1 MMFAFVLIAGSLAAG
16 VAVLLLLPLMR
27 RREDSRPAAAITA
40 GVVLFA
46 LLLGGGALY
55 AAFSNYTWVEA
66 PAVAD
71 TPAAAASRLAKELAR
86 NPDRIEGWLD
96 LGRRYFD
103 LQQYPLAVRAFQRA
117 DRLANGQNTEAISGV
132 AETLLAQDFENIRGA
147 AGRMFERVLEMEPQN
162 PKALLYS
169 ALAAMG
175 RGETGPARDRFQRM
189 LALNP
194 REDIRVIIEKQLSA
208 LDAAEAGQA
217 GVSPAPVA
225 GSGQPQ
231 PEAEGQAQ
239 AQPQAQAQV
248 QVHVTVSPSL
258 RYQLTDQSALFV
270 AARDPNQPGPPFA
283 AKRLPLQFPVD
294 VTLTAA
300 DAMLPQRRISAGQT
314 LDIVARISLSGQ
326 PQSTSGD
333 PYGQVGY
340 HVGKD
345 GKLNLVIDKLA
356 P

>member
-16 VAVLLLLPLMR
+16 AAVSLLLPLMR
-27 RREDSRPAAAITA
+27 RREDSRPASAITA

-55 AAFSNYTWVEA
+55 AAFSSYSWVEA
-66 PAVAD
+66 PVVAD
-71 TPAAAASRLAKELAR
+71 TPAASAARLAKELAK
-86 NPDRIEGWLD
+86 NPERLEGWLD
-96 LGRRYFD
+96 LGKRYFD

-117 DRLANGQNTEAISGV
+117 DRLADGQNPAAISGV
-132 AETLLAQDFENIRGA
+132 AETMLAQDFESIRGA

-162 PKALLYS
+162 PKALLYG

-194 REDIRVIIEKQLSA
+194 REDIRIIIERQLSA
-208 LDAAEAGQA
+208 LDAAEAEQGGA
-217 GVSPAPVA
+217 SPSPAA
-225 GSGQPQ
+225 GG
-231 PEAEGQAQ
+231 
-239 AQPQAQAQV
+239 AQV
-248 QVHVTVSPSL
+248 QVRVTVSPSL
-258 RYQLTDQSALFV
+258 RYKFTDQSALFV

-300 DAMLPQRRISAGQT
+300 DAMLPQRRIAAGQT
-314 LDIVARISLSGQ
+314 LDIVARISISGQ
-326 PQSTSGD
+326 PQSASGD

-345 GKLNLVIDKLA
+345 GKLNIVIDKLA

>member
-66 PAVAD
+66 PAAAD

-194 REDIRVIIEKQLSA
+194 REDIRLIIEKQLSA
-208 LDAAEAGQA
+208 LDAAEAGQGGA
-217 GVSPAPVA
+217 SAAPVA
-225 GSGQPQ
+225 AGD
-231 PEAEGQAQ
+231 
-239 AQPQAQAQV
+239 QPQAEGQAQV
-248 QVHVTVSPSL
+248 QVHVTVSPAL
-258 RYQLTDQSALFV
+258 RYQLTDQSVLFV

-283 AKRLPLQFPVD
+283 AKRLPLRFPVD

-300 DAMLPQRRISAGQT
+300 DAMMPQRRISAGQT

>member
-208 LDAAEAGQA
+208 LDAAEAGQGGA
-217 GVSPAPVA
+217 SAPVA
-225 GSGQPQ
+225 GGAQPQ
-231 PEAEGQAQ
+231 PQAE
-239 AQPQAQAQV
+239 AQAQV
-248 QVHVTVSPSL
+248 QVHVTVSPAL